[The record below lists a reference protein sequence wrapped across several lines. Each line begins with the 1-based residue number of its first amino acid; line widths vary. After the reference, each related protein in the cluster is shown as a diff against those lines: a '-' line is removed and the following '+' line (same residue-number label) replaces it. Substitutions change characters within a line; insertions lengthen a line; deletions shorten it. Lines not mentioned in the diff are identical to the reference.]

1 MDYFT
6 NKDKVYDHS
15 SMGGW
20 DLGYCDQPHGD
31 TMGWQ
36 DAWDK
41 FVDKTATQ
49 FSTAIDKGADK
60 LVTSS
65 VTNVTNWAESGLA
78 KLFGGGTPV
87 KSVGGGTVNVVLDG
101 SGRPKDTQVGKRPWY
116 ENPWYVVGGVS
127 AFLIVVGG
135 IAFAMR
141 KK

>member
-31 TMGWQ
+31 TMGW

-41 FVDKTATQ
+41 FVDKTTSQ
-49 FSTAIDKGADK
+49 ISTAIDKGTDR
-60 LVTSS
+60 LVTSAVS
-65 VTNVTNWAESGLA
+65 NVTNWGESKLA

-101 SGRPKDTQVGKRPWY
+101 SGRPKNTQVVATKKWY
-116 ENPWYVVGGVS
+116 ENPWIIGGSVVGFLGVVT
-127 AFLIVVGG
+127 L
-135 IAFAMR
+135 IAFAIR